1 MSEPPP
7 NLDRDAPM
15 SDVAPLPPLKPM
27 HVADEAATLD
37 VLTGGS
43 YILGVG
49 LVARAAAAAGA
60 ELDPA
65 S

>member
-1 MSEPPP
+1 
-7 NLDRDAPM
+7 
-15 SDVAPLPPLKPM
+15 M
-27 HVADEAATLD
+27 HVAEEAVTLD
-37 VLTGGS
+37 VLTGGN

-65 S
+65 PWADLVFGGEQARS

>member
-1 MSEPPP
+1 MS
-7 NLDRDAPM
+7 L
-15 SDVAPLPPLKPM
+15 PLQPLSPM

-37 VLTGGS
+37 VLTGGN

>member
-1 MSEPPP
+1 MSH
-7 NLDRDAPM
+7 
-15 SDVAPLPPLKPM
+15 PLPLNPM

-43 YILGVG
+43 YILGVR

-60 ELDPA
+60 ELDPT

>member
-1 MSEPPP
+1 MSEPLP

-15 SDVAPLPPLKPM
+15 SEVASTAAAQPM

-37 VLTGGS
+37 VLAGGN
-43 YILGVG
+43 ILGVG

>member
-1 MSEPPP
+1 MSP
-7 NLDRDAPM
+7 
-15 SDVAPLPPLKPM
+15 PLPLNPL
-27 HVADEAATLD
+27 HVAEDAATLD
-37 VLTGGS
+37 LPTGGN

-49 LVARAAAAAGA
+49 LVARAAAATGA

>member
-1 MSEPPP
+1 
-7 NLDRDAPM
+7 M
-15 SDVAPLPPLKPM
+15 SDVAPTAAAQPM

-49 LVARAAAAAGA
+49 LVAGAAAASGA

>member
-1 MSEPPP
+1 MSP
-7 NLDRDAPM
+7 
-15 SDVAPLPPLKPM
+15 PLPPLNPM
-27 HVADEAATLD
+27 HVADEAVTLD
-37 VLTGGS
+37 VLTGGN
-43 YILGVG
+43 YILGIG

>member
-1 MSEPPP
+1 MSEPLP

-15 SDVAPLPPLKPM
+15 SDVAPTAAQPV

-43 YILGVG
+43 YILGVC
-49 LVARAAAAAGA
+49 LVARAAAAAGP
-60 ELDPA
+60 EFDPA